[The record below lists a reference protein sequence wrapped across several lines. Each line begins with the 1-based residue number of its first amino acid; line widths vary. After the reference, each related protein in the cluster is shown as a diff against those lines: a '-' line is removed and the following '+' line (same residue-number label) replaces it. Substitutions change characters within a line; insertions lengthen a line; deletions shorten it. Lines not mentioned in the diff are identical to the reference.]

1 MWQTGIS
8 IFMFMVLISMTF
20 RFCNSCGEEIQDTP
34 ITKTIDEKIDSVKD
48 AIWNIEWRLIDHEF
62 SLDSL
67 MAVIPKEIKKNDKLI
82 EWSKKS
88 LSATTDTTKSLF
100 PMFQI
105 QKDIDSASYIRS
117 IDRQIFVITRYDSIL
132 TNYKKSLD
140 SLLQLKQNK

>member
-1 MWQTGIS
+1 
-8 IFMFMVLISMTF
+8 
-20 RFCNSCGEEIQDTP
+20 
-34 ITKTIDEKIDSVKD
+34 
-48 AIWNIEWRLIDHEF
+48 
-62 SLDSL
+62 